1 MIGIAFDGAGNLYGL
16 DIGDESLYS
25 IDPGSA
31 ATAYIGSTGLTL
43 NYAQDMAYDIN
54 NDILYLSA
62 YTVAAKKDGLT
73 AARFTGEKSP
83 GGELYTCDTGTG
95 ATTLVS
101 EFLYGAEITGF
112 AIPYTTGP
120 PPCNPPAVYP
130 VEVTVKN
137 FGHFT
142 ETFDVCVTIYDPAMV
157 PIYADCATIVGLA
170 GGAELLVGLTPWDA
184 TSVPEG
190 LYTVEACTLLQDEN
204 PNNDC
209 KTQDGLIC
217 ICFICADAGGPY
229 MAGPDEGFTVNFDA
243 SGTFGPCPSGVYEYT
258 WDFGDG
264 SMPVTVTSPY
274 ISHTYADPCPDPLYE
289 IYTATLTVT
298 CQGYPCGDSDTAGV
312 TIYGPCFDD
321 YAIVQW
327 IYPVGGETLS
337 GTVNLQWFA
346 HDDHDP
352 FLTIYL
358 YADATKIAGPI
369 ANTGSYSWS
378 TNSVSDGTYDLK
390 VEAFSAFRKV
400 NHDSCVVTIDNG
412 YAGVKVASIEITD
425 TTTGSTQW
433 VKNGDTVEIT
443 ASITGA
449 QHLNSWEITADLS
462 GFGLG
467 VNPADHWD
475 GYTAHWIVTNIR
487 TTDGPITVTIT
498 ADGIS
503 NSATITADNN
513 APEVTI
519 IKPDAGLYLFNRKFL
534 PIGSTII
541 IGPITIE
548 IDAVDTSGINKVEFY
563 IDGQLEAIIE
573 EEPFDWYMNLRL
585 LGTHKLEIKVFDHA
599 GNANVA
605 DMFAAFWNFFGS

>member
-1 MIGIAFDGAGNLYGL
+1 
-16 DIGDESLYS
+16 
-25 IDPGSA
+25 
-31 ATAYIGSTGLTL
+31 
-43 NYAQDMAYDIN
+43 MAYDIN

-62 YTVAAKKDGLT
+62 YTVAAKKAGVT
-73 AARFTGEKSP
+73 AERFTGEKSP
-83 GGELYTCDTGTG
+83 GGELYICDTGNG

-229 MAGPDEGFTVNFDA
+229 MAGPDEGLTVNFDA
-243 SGTFGPCPSGVYEYT
+243 SDSFGPCPSGVYEYT

-274 ISHTYADPCPDPLYE
+274 ISHTYADPCPDPLYA

-312 TIYGPCFDD
+312 TIYGPCYDD

-327 IYPVGGETLS
+327 IYPIGGETLS
-337 GTVNLQWFA
+337 GTVEFMWFA

-352 FLTIYL
+352 FLDIYI
-358 YADATKIAGPI
+358 YADAMKIAGPI

-378 TNSVSDGTYDLK
+378 SNSVSDGDYDFK
-390 VEAFSAFRKV
+390 IEAVNALAWV
-400 NHDSCVVTIDNG
+400 NHDSCIATVDNG
-412 YAGVKVASIEITD
+412 YAGVKVSNVQVTD
-425 TTTGSTQW
+425 TSTGSTSY
-433 VKNGDTVEIT
+433 VKDGDTVRIT
-443 ASITGA
+443 ADITGG
-449 QHLNSWEITADLS
+449 QTLTKFDIDADLS
-462 GFGLG
+462 GFGKG
-467 VNPADHWD
+467 TFYADTYD
-475 GYTAHWIVTNIR
+475 GYTATWTVPDVTCDP
-487 TTDGPITVTIT
+487 TDGPLTVTVRASGDT
-498 ADGIS
+498 
-503 NSATITADNN
+503 NYATVTADNT

-519 IKPDAGLYLFNRKFL
+519 VKPDAGLYLRNMKL
-534 PIGSTII
+534 VPLAKTVI

-548 IDAVDTSGINKVEFY
+548 LAAVDENGITAEFY
-563 IDGQLEAIIE
+563 VDDDLKATVTDA
-573 EEPFDWYMNLRL
+573 PFEWELNLRL
-585 LGTHKLEIKVFDHA
+585 LGQHTLKTIVFDGA
-599 GNANVA
+599 GNSATAEQLVTI
-605 DMFAAFWNFFGS
+605 WNLFGN